1 MYCSLFLLSIPL
13 QCKVP
18 QSVSALNN
26 EWMIGDDVD
35 NRAEEEEDDDLGKA
49 AIHGLTLVSGF

>member
-1 MYCSLFLLSIPL
+1 MYCSLFLLPIPL

-26 EWMIGDDVD
+26 EWMIGNDVD
-35 NRAEEEEDDDLGKA
+35 NCAKEEENDELGYPA
-49 AIHGLTLVSGF
+49 LHDNIL